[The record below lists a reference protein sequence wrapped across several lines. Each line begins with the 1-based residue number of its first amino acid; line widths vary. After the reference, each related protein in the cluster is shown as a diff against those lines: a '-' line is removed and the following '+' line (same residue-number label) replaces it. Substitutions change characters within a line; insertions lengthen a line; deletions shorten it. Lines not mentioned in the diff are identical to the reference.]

1 MHVLFPLKRKHVCL
15 IVATACASLAHASD
29 EPATEAL
36 EQVVITATS
45 YRTTGTKSDLK
56 PMQAPMSYEVYDKDL
71 LAARQVDSVNE
82 ALRYVPGVTPESRPT
97 VTIFDQYTIRGFESY
112 RNYYDG
118 LPLQYNG
125 LWNLVPQV
133 DAFATES
140 VEILKGPTSVLYGS
154 APPGGMVNQTAKL
167 PRPEKE
173 TLVRARVGTN
183 KLRELAVDTTGALS
197 RDVDYRVIALARSKD
212 GQQATTKE
220 SRRTFAPSLTWR
232 ISQDTQLNVNLY
244 HQRDP
249 DMVPSTPL
257 PALGTLYRADYGYLE
272 ADAYAGDANWAGF
285 ERDVTMAGWKLE
297 HKFSDKVRFL
307 QNFRHT
313 DADGFQRNTYNMG
326 LQDDGRTLNRSAYFT
341 DERQNGFVVDNQFAI
356 KLDTGG
362 VTHKLLVGADYQ
374 KMKSHV
380 RYGDTLGQATPAVDL
395 GNPDYRLMNT
405 AALPVSFYTEQHRIR
420 QSQFGLYLQ
429 DEVKLGAL
437 TLLAGARRDR
447 YKSTDA
453 NDSMYD
459 VYPSSSVTGIA
470 QRKTSG
476 RLAAIYQMENGI
488 APYVNYSTSFEP
500 TSGVD
505 SVTGNAFKPTTAKQL
520 EAGIKFKS
528 LDNRTQLTA
537 AWFDIRKQNVVV
549 NTPTFNQYTQN
560 GEVQSKGA
568 EIAVRQHVTDKLDLT
583 LGLTHLDMQVTKN
596 TLNPS
601 LVGKTPVWVAEKQ
614 ASLWLNYFAT
624 PDLDLSTGVRY
635 VGKSK
640 MDAANSATVP
650 SYMVVDAAAN
660 YKLSDTLRLGIT
672 ASNLNNKRYVGA
684 CFDAANC
691 WMGTERSV
699 ELSLNATF

>member
-1 MHVLFPLKRKHVCL
+1 MHDLFPLNRKHVCL
-15 IVATACASLAHASD
+15 VVATACASLAHASD
-29 EPATEAL
+29 GQAPEPL
-36 EQVVITATS
+36 EKVVITATS

-140 VEILKGPTSVLYGS
+140 VEILKGPASVLYGS

-167 PRPEKE
+167 PRTEKE
-173 TLVRARVGTN
+173 TLVRARGGSN
-183 KLRELAVDTTGALS
+183 KLRELAVDSTGALS
-197 RDVDYRVIALARSKD
+197 RNVDYRVVALARDKD
-212 GQQATTKE
+212 GQQVTTKE

-232 ISQDTQLNVNLY
+232 ISPDTQLNVNLY

-285 ERDVTMAGWKLE
+285 KRDVTMAGWKLE

-313 DADGFQRNTYNMG
+313 DADGFQRNTYNTG

-356 KLDTGG
+356 KLDAGG
-362 VTHKLLVGADYQ
+362 ATHKLLAGADYQ
-374 KMKSHV
+374 ELKSQV
-380 RYGDTLGQATPAVDL
+380 RYGDTLGQSTPAIDL
-395 GNPDYRLMNT
+395 GNPVYRLMNA
-405 AALPVSFYTEQHRIR
+405 AALPVGFYTERHSIR
-420 QSQFGLYLQ
+420 QSQLGLYLQ
-429 DEVKLGAL
+429 DEVTLGAL
-437 TLLAGARRDR
+437 TLIAGVRRDR

-453 NDSMYD
+453 NESVYD
-459 VYPSSSVTGIA
+459 IYPSSSVTGIA

-476 RLAAIYQMENGI
+476 RLAAIWQLQNGV
-488 APYVNYSTSFEP
+488 APYINYSTSFEP

-505 SVTGNAFKPTTAKQL
+505 SVTGNAFKPTTAEQV
-520 EAGIKFKS
+520 EAGVKFRS
-528 LDNRTQLTA
+528 ADNRTQLTA
-537 AWFDIRKQNVVV
+537 ALFDIRKQNVVV

-568 EIAVRQHVTDKLDLT
+568 ELALRQRVTDKLDLT

-596 TLNPS
+596 PLNPA

-614 ASLWLNYFAT
+614 ASLWLNYYAT
-624 PDLDLSTGVRY
+624 PDLDLSAGLRY
-635 VGKSK
+635 VGKSQV
-640 MDAANSATVP
+640 DAANSATVP
-650 SYMVVDAAAN
+650 SYMVVDAAAS
-660 YKLSDTLRLGIT
+660 YKLGDTWRLGLT
-672 ASNLNNKRYVGA
+672 AGNLNNKRYVGA
-684 CFDAANC
+684 CYDANNC

-699 ELSLNATF
+699 ELSLNASF

>member
-1 MHVLFPLKRKHVCL
+1 MHSFFPAKRKQLCL
-15 IVATACASLAHASD
+15 IIATACASLAHASD
-29 EPATEAL
+29 GQSVEPL
-36 EQVVITATS
+36 EQVVISATS

-167 PRPEKE
+167 PRPEQE

-183 KLRELAVDTTGALS
+183 KLREVAVDSTGALS
-197 RDVDYRVIALARSKD
+197 TNVDYRLVALVRDKD
-212 GQQATTKE
+212 GQQVTTKE

-232 ISQDTQLNVNLY
+232 ISPDTQLNVSLY
-244 HQRDP
+244 HQQDP
-249 DMVPSTPL
+249 DMIPSTPL
-257 PALGTLYRADYGYLE
+257 PALGTLYRADYGYLD

-285 ERDVTMAGWKLE
+285 KRDVTMAGWKLE
-297 HKFSDKVRFL
+297 HKFNDRVTFL
-307 QNFRHT
+307 QNFRHN
-313 DADGFQRNTYNMG
+313 DADGFQRNTYNLG
-326 LQDDGRTLNRSAYFT
+326 LQADGRTLNRAAYFT
-341 DERQNGFVVDNQFAI
+341 DERQDGFVVDNQFAI
-356 KLDTGG
+356 KLDAAG
-362 VTHKLLVGADYQ
+362 VTHRLLVGADYQ
-374 KMKSHV
+374 KLKSHV
-380 RYGDTLGQATPAVDL
+380 RYGDTLGQSTPAIDL
-395 GNPDYRLMNT
+395 GNPEYRLMNPAT
-405 AALPVSFYTEQHRIR
+405 LPVGFYTERHNIGQT
-420 QSQFGLYLQ
+420 QLGFYLQ
-429 DEVKLGAL
+429 DEVRLGAL
-437 TLLAGARRDR
+437 TLLGGVRSDR

-453 NDSMYD
+453 KESMYD
-459 VYPSSSVTGIA
+459 IYPSSGVTGIA
-470 QRKTSG
+470 QHRSSG
-476 RLAAIYQMENGI
+476 RVAAIYQLQNGF

-505 SVTGNAFKPTTAKQL
+505 SLTGSAFKPTTAEQL

-528 LDNRTQLTA
+528 ADNRTQLTA
-537 AWFDIRKQNVVV
+537 AYFDIKKQNVVV

-568 EIAVRQHVTDKLDLT
+568 ELALRQRVTDNLDLT

-614 ASLWLNYFAT
+614 ASLWLNYVAT
-624 PDLDLSTGVRY
+624 PNLDLSAGVRY
-635 VGKSK
+635 VGKSQ

-650 SYMVVDAAAN
+650 SYTVVDAAAN
-660 YKLSDTLRLGIT
+660 YKLDDTWHAGIT

-684 CFDAANC
+684 CFDASNC